1 MCFLFF
7 FCFGMSFSYGQCTA
21 SIADGNGSFTDNQ
34 IGWSSPSANN
44 TVQAAPAPEGSSSD
58 GGAYLRLATTGNNE
72 LVNIT
77 MGGLTNG
84 GMYIVDW
91 EAIHGLVS
99 TYTNY
104 LNGATYTVTILE
116 GTTAIFSEDFTI
128 TDPTAWVAQSVSFT
142 SSATDL
148 IFRISLLGTDFNAGT
163 YKMGIDGMSITCN
176 GTTRPCDLVAPS
188 YTKKI

>member
-1 MCFLFF
+1 M
-7 FCFGMSFSYGQCTA
+7 GIGVTFSYAQCIA

-44 TVQAAPAPEGSSSD
+44 TVQAAPAPEGTSTD
-58 GGAYLRLATTGNNE
+58 GGAYLRLGTTGNNE
-72 LVNIT
+72 LLIIT

-84 GMYIVDW
+84 GMYIVNW

-99 TYTNY
+99 TYVNY
-104 LNGATYTVTILE
+104 QNGATYTVTILE
-116 GTTAIFSEDFTI
+116 GTTAIFTEDFTI
-128 TDPTAWVAQSVSFT
+128 TDPAAWVPQTVSFT
-142 SSATDL
+142 ASAPDL
-148 IFRISLLGTDFNAGT
+148 IFRISLLGTNFTSGT
-163 YKMGIDGMSITCN
+163 YKMGIDGMSIDCN